1 MQNLFDMKKLL
12 YLAAGLMVALAFASC
27 EGAFTGKLDGKWRVN
42 SVTGYEIN
50 GSEKSEPHTIS
61 LDDKFQYWEFF
72 DDGTFE
78 LYYIKEDG
86 DKKTECEGTWTRTG
100 AIVDLKVKGVEDAD
114 KLKLEG
120 IIVQLTASKLV
131 FQMTQTY
138 GDYSIIEAY
147 SCTRE
152 E

>member
-1 MQNLFDMKKLL
+1 MQNLFHMKKLL

-50 GSEKSEPHTIS
+50 GSENTIS

-72 DDGTFE
+72 EDGTFE
-78 LYYIKEDG
+78 LYYIKEGG

-100 AIVDLKVKGVEDAD
+100 AIVDLKVKGAEADD

-120 IIVQLTASKLV
+120 LIVQLTASKLV